1 MKRQLYSVLIL
12 FLKYKYFYYF
22 ELKWLLLICSFYNS
36 TLSYQIKQF
45 IFCKLNFIFYKSTI
59 VRMKNCCLFSG
70 RCFAINS
77 RLNLSRF
84 NVRRVINNG
93 LVSGYRRNSW

>member
-1 MKRQLYSVLIL
+1 
-12 FLKYKYFYYF
+12 
-22 ELKWLLLICSFYNS
+22 
-36 TLSYQIKQF
+36 
-45 IFCKLNFIFYKSTI
+45 
-59 VRMKNCCLFSG
+59 MKNCCLFSG

-93 LVSGYRRNSW
+93 LVSGYRRNS